1 MNTMKWLVKR
11 ELWENKGMLLW
22 APLATAAVMIVMV
35 LMALAYGAAGHI
47 ELNGEIGD
55 VGSITMTGP
64 VKTKVLGAVASGY
77 MAASAPIL
85 MMLGFMVFFY
95 CLGALYDE
103 RRDRSLLFWKS
114 LPLSDRSTVLSKAA
128 VALAVTPLLTMAI
141 GMATSLTLLLMLG
154 TAAAFKGLNLFLPL
168 LTTPDFYLAPLR
180 LLALLPVYMLW
191 ALPTVGWLLLV
202 SSWARSKVMLWAVGT
217 PLISVALLAWLNKM
231 FQLGWDIEWMMH
243 QLVARLLLSVQPGAW
258 FFFEQVDRA
267 SLVTEDAQHAD
278 LNHVFSQSWQTL
290 QHANVW
296 IGVLLGAAMIAGA
309 ILIRR
314 HREAE

>member
-22 APLATAAVMIVMV
+22 APLATAALMILMV
-35 LMALAYGAAGHI
+35 LMALAYGATGHI
-47 ELNGEIGD
+47 ELNGQMAD
-55 VGSITMTGP
+55 VGHITMTGP

-141 GMATSLTLLLMLG
+141 GMVTSLALLVMLG

-168 LTTPDFYLAPLR
+168 LSSPDFYLAPLR

-202 SSWARSKVMLWAVGT
+202 SSWARSKVILWAVGA
-217 PLISVALLAWLNKM
+217 PLGSVALLAWINKM
-231 FQLGWDIEWMMH
+231 FQLGWDIEWMMQ

-278 LNHVFSQSWQTL
+278 LNHVFVQSWQTL

-296 IGVLLGAAMIAGA
+296 IGVVLGVTMIAVA